1 MEKETESKRKQIVK
15 KAAVIFLVVLM
26 ILTFFSNTIMNYS
39 LPEVSTEPVSSGS
52 VSNKVRGQGT
62 VETNSDYE
70 VMVSGARVVKEVK
83 IESGQEVKAGDVLF
97 TFEEGENT
105 ELEAE
110 QETLDQMELEYA
122 KSLLKNAPDY
132 TSDNMDIASAKEDLE
147 EAINDQKEAASNEKK
162 LKTAKKEASEAKKK
176 VDAQQKKVDSIQE
189 KIDAYG
195 EVGSYDEA
203 QANVT
208 TLSREL
214 DNLKKELSY
223 LREDLAALKRGEELE
238 NEPEATVT
246 SKEREISYKEIEV
259 SNKETDLANAKAT
272 ASALKSTSTTVSQL
286 KENLTKETKA
296 LTAMQETLAEKNAKV
311 EELSAKPSA
320 KDAAKTVKE
329 KRKTLEQMLLALKSR
344 KSEDAI
350 NEKTDS
356 MNMQADKEKIEKQK
370 AKVEKIK
377 ASSDLK
383 EIKAKEDGVVSEVN
397 CKEGDSV
404 TADVPLAK
412 IQLAESGY
420 IVNVTVTKAQAKLV
434 RAGDEATVE
443 NIWDDDIEATVK
455 SIKASPD
462 NPNQNMMITF
472 EVKGNVNPGETLAL
486 SAGTKS
492 NRYDAV
498 VPNNAIREDS
508 KGKFVLIVTVKGT
521 PLGNRYKVKRADIE
535 VQASDDTSSGVTG
548 GVYEYENVVTT
559 SSKPLENG
567 MQVRLAE

>member
-1 MEKETESKRKQIVK
+1 MEKETESKRKRIVK
-15 KAAVIFLVVLM
+15 KAAVIFLVVLLV
-26 ILTFFSNTIMNYS
+26 LTFFSNTIMNYS

-83 IESGQEVKAGDVLF
+83 IESGQEVKEGDVLF
-97 TFEEGENT
+97 TFEEDENT
-105 ELEAE
+105 ELDTE
-110 QETLDQMELEYA
+110 QEALDQMELDYA

-132 TSDNMDIASAKEDLE
+132 TSDNMDIASAKDDLQ
-147 EAINDQKEAASNEKK
+147 EAINGQKEAASNAKK
-162 LKTAKKEASEAKKK
+162 LKTAKKEAAAAQKK

-203 QANVT
+203 EANVT

-214 DNLKKELSY
+214 ENLKKELSY
-223 LREDLAALKRGEELE
+223 LKDDLAILKKGEVLE

-246 SKEREISYKEIEV
+246 SKEREISYKEIEI

-286 KENLTKETKA
+286 KTDLAKETET
-296 LTAMQETLAEKNAKV
+296 LESLQGTLAEKKAKV
-311 EELSAKPSA
+311 DELGQKPTAKE
-320 KDAAKTVKE
+320 AAKTVKE
-329 KRKTLEQMLLALKSR
+329 KRKTLEQMLLSLKTKQSDDALSQQ
-344 KSEDAI
+344 SADM
-350 NEKTDS
+350 D
-356 MNMQADKEKIEKQK
+356 MQAAREKIEKQK

-377 ASSDLK
+377 KSSDLK
-383 EIKAKEDGVVSEVN
+383 EIKAKEDGVVSEVS

-404 TADVPLAK
+404 SADAPLAK
-412 IQLAESGY
+412 IQMAESGY
-420 IVNVTVTKAQAKLV
+420 IVNVTVTKAQAKLI
-434 RAGDEATVE
+434 RTGDEATVE
-443 NIWDDDIEATVK
+443 NVWDEDIEATVK
-455 SIKASPD
+455 SIKAAPD

-521 PLGNRYKVKRADIE
+521 PLGNRYKVKRADVE

-548 GVYEYENVVTT
+548 GVYEYDNVVTT
-559 SSKPLENG
+559 SSKPLESG

>member
-1 MEKETESKRKQIVK
+1 MEKETESKRKRIVK
-15 KAAVIFLVVLM
+15 KAAVIFLVVLLV
-26 ILTFFSNTIMNYS
+26 LTFFSNTIMNYS

-83 IESGQEVKAGDVLF
+83 IESGQEVKKGDVLF

-105 ELEAE
+105 ELNEA
-110 QETLDQMELEYA
+110 QDTLDQMELDYA

-132 TSDNMDIASAKEDLE
+132 TSDNMDIASAKENLQ
-147 EAINDQKEAASNEKK
+147 EAINDQKEAAGNAKK
-162 LKTAKKEASEAKKK
+162 LKTAKKEVAEVKKK

-189 KIDAYG
+189 KLDAYG

-214 DNLKKELSY
+214 ENLKKELSY
-223 LREDLAALKRGEELE
+223 LKEDLAVLKKGDTLE
-238 NEPEATVT
+238 NEPDATVT
-246 SKEREISYKEIEV
+246 SKEREISYKEIEI
-259 SNKETDLANAKAT
+259 SNKETDLENAKAVV
-272 ASALKSTSTTVSQL
+272 SALKSTSTTVSQL
-286 KENLTKETKA
+286 KTNLTKETKT
-296 LTAMQETLAEKNAKV
+296 LTSLQETLTEKNATV
-311 EELSAKPSA
+311 EELSAKPTA

-329 KRKTLEQMLLALKSR
+329 RRKALEQMLLALKTK
-344 KSEDAI
+344 KSDDAL
-350 NEKTDS
+350 NQQAE
-356 MNMQADKEKIEKQK
+356 NMDLQAAQDKIEKQK
-370 AKVEKIK
+370 ALVESIK
-377 ASSDLK
+377 KSSDLK
-383 EIKAKEDGVVSEVN
+383 EMKAKEDGVVSEIT

-404 TADVPLAK
+404 SAEAPLAK
-412 IQLAESGY
+412 IQLDKSGY
-420 IVNVTVTKAQAKLV
+420 IVNVTVTKAQAKLI
-434 RAGDEATVE
+434 RTGDEATVE
-443 NIWDDDIEATVK
+443 NVWDEEIEATVK

-462 NPNQNMMITF
+462 NPNQNMMVTF

-521 PLGNRYKVKRADIE
+521 PLGNRYKVKRADVE

-548 GVYEYENVVTT
+548 GVYEYDNVVTT
-559 SSKPLENG
+559 SSKPLESG